1 MRLFGNTSLRTTLTL
16 WFGVCLLLLAIVLT
30 TAAILTQRN
39 QAIQS
44 AQNEVLATAKSQA
57 SRIDAEIEVALD
69 TARTLANAFSSVL
82 EISTQGERL
91 SREQANQILYQTLA
105 KNPNFLGVYT
115 AWEPNAFDGKDLQYA
130 NQDCHDGT
138 GRFIPYWV
146 RSGDQIICEA
156 LMDYETEGI
165 GDYYLIPKRTLQET
179 ILDPYIYPIEGVDVL
194 LTSVVV
200 PIVKDGK
207 FYGMAGVDF
216 RVDYLQSLTEQA
228 VQGNDA
234 LSMILLSNG
243 GIVVGDSEHPER
255 IGKPINEF
263 HANYEQ
269 HDARYVQEG
278 LEGVDKEDNLVV
290 AFAPI
295 HFGSSSTPWSVKVLI
310 PQETVFASA
319 TLFFRNLSL
328 ISLILIVISLTVVW
342 LLASRLVAPIERL
355 TQAAQHISQ
364 GDLEVDIQTQSK
376 DEIGILAT
384 AFQEMKTYLSEVA
397 SIVEQLAAGNLSVQ
411 ANPRSERDVFGK
423 ALSGMIQA
431 FKATIQEL
439 VKSSHSL
446 NEASKQLA
454 SSAEQA
460 GQATSQIAATVQ
472 QVAKG
477 ISQQSESIS
486 HTAASTEQLTRAIE
500 AVSSGAQEQAKAV
513 SLASNVTSQI
523 SNIIRQVAANAQTVI
538 ENAINATNA
547 AQDGFKSVEATIR
560 SMQTIVS
567 KVNSSA
573 EKVREMGKR
582 SAEIHSIVETIQD
595 IAAQT
600 NLLALN
606 AAIEAA
612 RAGEH
617 GKGFAVVAD
626 EVRKLAERAASSSKE
641 IGELVK
647 RIQATVEEAVASMD
661 ETTEEV
667 QVGMKLANDSG
678 NSLSNILDAAEM
690 VQKRASNTSSASTQM
705 QTAADEM
712 VSAMD
717 TVSAVLE
724 QNILVTEQMAGSAQ
738 VVSQAIENIAS
749 VSEENSAAIEEVSAS
764 AEEMTA
770 QVEEVAAA
778 AQSLAALAT
787 ELNRIIAQFR
797 LDEHE
802 NLELRSTSPE
812 EIVLISA
819 GTKY

>member
-1 MRLFGNTSLRTTLTL
+1 MCIRDSDN
-16 WFGVCLLLLAIVLT
+16 
-30 TAAILTQRN
+30 
-39 QAIQS
+39 
-44 AQNEVLATAKSQA
+44 
-57 SRIDAEIEVALD
+57 
-69 TARTLANAFSSVL
+69 
-82 EISTQGERL
+82 
-91 SREQANQILYQTLA
+91 
-105 KNPNFLGVYT
+105 
-115 AWEPNAFDGKDLQYA
+115 
-130 NQDCHDGT
+130 T

-146 RSGDQIICEA
+146 RSGDRIICEA
-156 LMDYETEGI
+156 LLDYETEGI

-179 ILDPYIYPIEGVDVL
+179 ILDPYIYPIEGEEVL

-207 FYGMAGVDF
+207 FYGIAGVDF
-216 RVDYLQSLTEQA
+216 RVDYLQTLTEQSDRE
-228 VQGNDA
+228 NEA
-234 LSMILLSNG
+234 LSMIVLSHS
-243 GIVVGDSEHPER
+243 GIIIGDSDNPDR
-255 IGKPINEF
+255 VGKPISDFHTNYNE
-263 HANYEQ
+263 

-278 LEGVDKEDNLVV
+278 LEGVETEDDLVA

-295 HFGSSSTPWSVKVLI
+295 YFGSSSTPWSVKVLI
-310 PQETVFASA
+310 PEKTVFASA
-319 TLFFRNLSL
+319 TLFLRNMSF
-328 ISLILIVISLTVVW
+328 ISLILIAIALMVVW

-355 TQAAQHISQ
+355 TYAAQRIAQ
-364 GDLEVDIQTQSK
+364 GDLEVEVQTQSR

-384 AFQEMKTYLSEVA
+384 AFQEMKSYLSEVA
-397 SIVEQLAAGNLSVQ
+397 YIAEQLAAGNLSVQ
-411 ANPRSERDVFGK
+411 ANPRSEHDVFGK
-423 ALSGMIQA
+423 ALSGMVLA
-431 FKATIQEL
+431 LKRTIQEL
-439 VKSSHSL
+439 AKSSQSL
-446 NEASKQLA
+446 NEASRQLA

-477 ISQQSESIS
+477 IGQQSESIS

-500 AVSSGAQEQAKAV
+500 AVSSGAQEQARAV
-513 SLASNVTSQI
+513 SLASNVTAQI
-523 SNIIRQVAANAQTVI
+523 STIIRQVASNAQTVI
-538 ENAINATNA
+538 ENAINATKA

-573 EKVREMGKR
+573 AKVREMGQR

-647 RIQATVEEAVASMD
+647 RIQATVEEAVTSMD

-667 QVGMKLANDSG
+667 HLGMKLANESG

-690 VQKRASNTSSASTQM
+690 VQTRASNTSSASAQM

-724 QNILVTEQMAGSAQ
+724 QNILSTEQMAGSAQ
-738 VVSQAIENIAS
+738 VVGQAIENIAS

-787 ELNRIIAQFR
+787 ELNRIVAHFR
-797 LDEHE
+797 LDGDETLEHRSSPPKE
-802 NLELRSTSPE
+802 NVSILLGTGNSP
-812 EIVLISA
+812 V
-819 GTKY
+819 